1 VGKAGGDAE
10 NQPEKQITA
19 ACMDIRWREG
29 RGDVF
34 NSLRARLAG
43 EEGQTLIEYAL
54 IISLISVVAIGALA
68 LTGTSITGILNNISS
83 AV

>member
-1 VGKAGGDAE
+1 LTFDGEKGG
-10 NQPEKQITA
+10 
-19 ACMDIRWREG
+19 G
-29 RGDVF
+29 GVF

-68 LTGTSITGILNNISS
+68 LTGTSITGILNNIAG